1 MNTLI
6 TDGIE
11 ISVEAF
17 YQKDYSRPSK
27 KRYVFSY
34 RVRIFN
40 FREDSVQLLRR
51 KWHIFDSAG
60 FIREVEGEGVI
71 GEQPILPP
79 EGSHEYESWC
89 PLNTP
94 IGKMDGSFLMVS
106 LETNET
112 FSVLIPEFRLIA
124 PFKLN

>member
-11 ISVEAF
+11 VSVEAF
-17 YQKDYSRPSK
+17 YQRDYSRPAK
-27 KRYVFSY
+27 KRFVFSY

-40 FREDSVQLLRR
+40 FRDDTVQLLRR

-71 GEQPILPP
+71 GEQPVIPP

-89 PLNTP
+89 PLTTP

-106 LETNET
+106 QKDNEK
-112 FSVLIPEFRLIA
+112 FSVVIPEFRLIA

>member
-11 ISVEAF
+11 VSVEAF
-17 YQKDYSRPSK
+17 YQRDYSRPEK
-27 KRYVFSY
+27 KRFVFSY

-40 FREDSVQLLRR
+40 FRDDTVQLLRR

-71 GEQPILPP
+71 GEQPVIPP

-89 PLNTP
+89 PITTP

-106 LETNET
+106 QETNEK
-112 FSVLIPEFRLIA
+112 FSALIPEFRLIA

>member
-11 ISVEAF
+11 VSVEAF
-17 YQKDYSRPSK
+17 YQRDYSRPAK
-27 KRYVFSY
+27 KRFVFSY

-40 FREDSVQLLRR
+40 FRDDTVQLLRR

-71 GEQPILPP
+71 GEQPVIPP

-89 PLNTP
+89 PLTTP

-106 LETNET
+106 QETNEK

>member
-51 KWHIFDSAG
+51 KWHIFDSAC
-60 FIREVEGEGVI
+60 FIR
-71 GEQPILPP
+71 
-79 EGSHEYESWC
+79 
-89 PLNTP
+89 
-94 IGKMDGSFLMVS
+94 
-106 LETNET
+106 
-112 FSVLIPEFRLIA
+112 
-124 PFKLN
+124 

>member
-89 PLNTP
+89 PLTTP

>member
-17 YQKDYSRPSK
+17 YQKDYSSPPK
-27 KRYVFSY
+27 KRFVFSY

-79 EGSHEYESWC
+79 GGSHEYESWC
-89 PLNTP
+89 PLTTP

-106 LETNET
+106 LESNET
-112 FSVLIPEFRLIA
+112 FSVIIPEFRLIA